1 MIKKYKYI
9 TSIYFKRA
17 FFVANSKRF
26 LRLFN
31 PYAPFSILNAQEMV
45 AISA

>member
-1 MIKKYKYI
+1 MIKNYKYI

-17 FFVANSKRF
+17 FFIANSKRF
-26 LRLFN
+26 LMFFN
-31 PYAPFSILNAQEMV
+31 PYAPFFILKAQEVV

>member
-1 MIKKYKYI
+1 MIKNYKYI
-9 TSIYFKRA
+9 TNIYFKRA

-26 LRLFN
+26 LRFFN
-31 PYAPFSILNAQEMV
+31 PYAPFSILKAHEMV